1 MTNKCRKDEKK
12 CCYLSFTHHKKCV
25 SVPLHMLQTINAF
38 FSVFSSFFD
47 HLFIFIFFWFAR
59 QTLIL
64 SCFVSHSSFVSCIN
78 DTYLSIFVYT
88 DIYTKVATFLF
99 IFLFTPVHRLFWLF
113 YFRCAPETH
122 SYMSQNEK
130 FCWSP
135 NINIIM
141 LHFFISK

>member
-1 MTNKCRKDEKK
+1 MKKNVVICLLHITRSVWVCHYTCCRQ
-12 CCYLSFTHHKKCV
+12 LTPFS
-25 SVPLHMLQTINAF
+25 QF
-38 FSVFSSFFD
+38 FLLFLIIFSSSS
-47 HLFIFIFFWFAR
+47 FFWFAR